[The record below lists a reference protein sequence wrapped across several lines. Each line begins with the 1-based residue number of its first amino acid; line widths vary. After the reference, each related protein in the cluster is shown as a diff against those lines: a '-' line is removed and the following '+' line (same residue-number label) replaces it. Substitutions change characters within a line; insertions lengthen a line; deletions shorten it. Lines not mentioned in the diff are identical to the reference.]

1 MLQELFVL
9 FKILEFSGTTDIIM
23 VFSNLPSLVIT
34 VISAPGMATA
44 FTNPLSSTINLLV
57 SLDSQNTIVF
67 VASDGS
73 ILTDSCNVSPTL
85 ITLLPPVILTPVTF
99 TIPSVQPFKK
109 NNIIKK
115 IKPVFTILLIFLRY
129 IFILFIP
136 PVKFFIYFYYSHE
149 FRKMTDFLLYLI

>member
-1 MLQELFVL
+1 
-9 FKILEFSGTTDIIM
+9 M

-73 ILTDSCNVSPTL
+73 ILTDSCNVP
-85 ITLLPPVILTPVTF
+85 LPHNFVATGNTY
-99 TIPSVQPFKK
+99 TG
-109 NNIIKK
+109 N
-115 IKPVFTILLIFLRY
+115 
-129 IFILFIP
+129 
-136 PVKFFIYFYYSHE
+136 
-149 FRKMTDFLLYLI
+149 LYNTKCTAV